1 MEYSSE
7 AARNLEQLLETLIKM
22 VGKSNQKIDS
32 LEKRVSQLEWLIR
45 EQQFEQ
51 RDRTPISMY
60 TRTPQH
66 SSEKIS
72 FHL

>member
-1 MEYSSE
+1 MEFSNE

-45 EQQFEQ
+45 EQQLEK

-60 TRTPQH
+60 SRTPH
-66 SSEKIS
+66 PSSGKIS

>member
-60 TRTPQH
+60 SRTPQH

>member
-1 MEYSSE
+1 MDFSSE
-7 AARNLEQLLETLIKM
+7 AAKNLEQLLETLIKM
-22 VGKSNQKIDS
+22 VGKSNHKIDS

-51 RDRTPISMY
+51 RDRTSIQMY
-60 TRTPQH
+60 SRTPQH
-66 SSEKIS
+66 SSEKIP

>member
-1 MEYSSE
+1 LEYSSE

-51 RDRTPISMY
+51 RDRIPISMY

>member
-1 MEYSSE
+1 MEFSNE

-45 EQQFEQ
+45 EQQLEQ

-60 TRTPQH
+60 SRTPH
-66 SSEKIS
+66 PSSEKIS

>member
-1 MEYSSE
+1 LEYSSE